1 MEATTEFIRDLIRQ
15 TLQELG
21 LTDAEPTGESLLM
34 LAGYYVGRE
43 FRFTGVRAVWMAS
56 QEQIKFYKDDGEI
69 LRLVKLGEAQRM
81 KAA

>member
-1 MEATTEFIRDLIRQ
+1 MEPSTESHRDLIRR
-15 TLQELG
+15 TLDDLG
-21 LTDAEPTGESLLM
+21 LANAQPIGESFLT

-56 QEQIKFYKDDGEI
+56 QGQIKFYADDGAV
-69 LRLVKLGEAQRM
+69 LRVVDVGEPRQT

>member
-1 MEATTEFIRDLIRQ
+1 MEPSTEFIRDLIRR
-15 TLQELG
+15 TLDDLG
-21 LTDAEPTGESLLM
+21 LADTQPTGESFLT

-56 QEQIKFYKDDGEI
+56 QGQIKYYADDGAVLQVVE
-69 LRLVKLGEAQRM
+69 LGEPRQS